1 MSVSPSKSFV
11 GKQESLSRLL
21 PKGLAALLGA
31 VILAAVLPV
40 AAHGDVEKSKSSR
53 VPLPSHVA
61 EKGDKC
67 VEDED
72 YMRRNHM
79 NLLKHQ
85 RDETMHKG
93 IRTTKYSLKNCI
105 ECHASKKTNSVI
117 GTTDGKDNFCQG
129 CHSYVGVKLDCFE
142 CHSSKPKAPAGEGH
156 PIVTPAPQAEGQDK
170 HSGLLH
176 KMPHKGTPAFYALP
190 GAKDRMRWQM
200 QDKMAGLNIG
210 EGVK

>member
-11 GKQESLSRLL
+11 GKQGSLSRLL
-21 PKGLAALLGA
+21 RRGLVALMGA

-53 VPLPSHVA
+53 VPLPHHVA

-117 GTTDGKDNFCQG
+117 GSNDNFCQS

-142 CHSSKPKAPAGEGH
+142 CHSSKPKTPAEGMH
-156 PIVTPAPQAEGQDK
+156 PVVTPAPQAEGQDK
-170 HSGLLH
+170 QSGLSD
-176 KMPHKGTPAFYALP
+176 KMPHKGTPTFYALP
-190 GAKDRMRWQM
+190 GVKDRMRWQM
-200 QDKMAGLNIG
+200 QDKMASLNIG